1 MNINKIIDYC
11 VKIYK
16 INDNNF
22 NYVFLKCEEILLNKK
37 NEIQKNQINQIYNI
51 MKNIPDKIITKD
63 VFISILKKFSNSQL
77 EIILLHLSE
86 LNNMII

>member
-1 MNINKIIDYC
+1 MNINKIIDYAI
-11 VKIYK
+11 KIYK

-22 NYVFLKCEEILLNKK
+22 NYVFLKCEEILSNKK
-37 NEIQKNQINQIYNI
+37 NEIQTNQYNLIYNI

-63 VFISILKKFSNSQL
+63 IFISILQKFSNTQL

-86 LNNMII
+86 LNNIII